1 MQQVGQM
8 VECLTKVFEFSAV
21 DRYNEL
27 GNLFFQTFLNKCRSV
42 VLAFWH
48 FNGGF

>member
-21 DRYNEL
+21 DSYDEL
-27 GNLFFQTFLNKCRSV
+27 GNLFNSFKPF
-42 VLAFWH
+42 
-48 FNGGF
+48 